1 MKKEENRQNVES
13 CKLSVNLKK
22 KSQFMVLRV
31 YNIGIYLLCCFHCI
45 LLFHFNCVPD
55 KLCLYWL
62 KSGLEL
68 CKVTGGQ

>member
-1 MKKEENRQNVES
+1 
-13 CKLSVNLKK
+13 
-22 KSQFMVLRV
+22 MVLRV

-45 LLFHFNCVPD
+45 LLFHFYCVPD